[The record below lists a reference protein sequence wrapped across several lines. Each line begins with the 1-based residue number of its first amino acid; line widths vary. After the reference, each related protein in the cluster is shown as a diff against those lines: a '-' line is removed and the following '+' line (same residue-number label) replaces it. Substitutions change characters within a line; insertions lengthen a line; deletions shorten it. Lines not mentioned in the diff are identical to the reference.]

1 MWHTIIVYSG
11 TQSDG
16 DGLLIWRPLTF
27 SQPPP
32 AMPPV
37 DSPRTRAA
45 SVLDAPAALAVRLFG
60 APALPTPPPLTDQ
73 AAAWADHVLATQAD
87 DGPSLPPAYVVR
99 KALDAVAF
107 SLAHG
112 LRDLSVPSKLIGVK
126 AHQHA
131 VEALTLDDQRPV
143 GSRPRLTVSHAAGLA
158 VYAVRSDGSLQPV
171 GRVQPKHAAW
181 LTPLLRAGAAVHLLR
196 ITGLG
201 RRARGLPTTLGVN
214 VRVAVWPALD
224 ARPCTAAEPAVSYD
238 ASGGGER
245 TPALAVRLWR
255 DADGTAR
262 MSCPHVVRHSPSG
275 PEWGYGGSGPADC
288 ARSVLLALTDEA
300 TADAHYQDFKA
311 DVIARLPEHGAVIQ
325 RTVALA
331 WLAGRAEAVTQRTA

>member
-1 MWHTIIVYSG
+1 MSHAPS
-11 TQSDG
+11 
-16 DGLLIWRPLTF
+16 
-27 SQPPP
+27 P
-32 AMPPV
+32 AV
-37 DSPRTRAA
+37 
-45 SVLDAPAALAVRLFG
+45 PAAPDALALRLFG

-73 AAAWADHVLATQAD
+73 AARWADHVLATE
-87 DGPSLPPAYVVR
+87 SLPPAYVVR

-112 LRDLSVPSKLIGVK
+112 LRQLSVPSKLVGTSRYP
-126 AHQHA
+126 HA

-143 GSRPRLTVSHAAGLA
+143 EALPRLTVSHTLA
-158 VYAVRSDGSLQPV
+158 VYAVRSDRSLQPV

-181 LTPLLRAGAAVHLLR
+181 LAPLLRAGAGVRLHQV
-196 ITGLG
+196 TGLG
-201 RRARGLPTTLGVN
+201 RRAQGLPTTLGVN
-214 VRVAVWPALD
+214 VRIVVWPALD
-224 ARPCTAAEPAVSYD
+224 GLSPRRRGPGPRMAAEPSIGYD
-238 ASGGGER
+238 AGGGGER

-300 TADAHYQDFKA
+300 TADAHFQDFKA
-311 DVIARLPEHGAVIQ
+311 EVIARLPEHGAVIQ

-331 WLAGRAEAVTQRTA
+331 WLAGRAEAVTQRAA

>member
-1 MWHTIIVYSG
+1 MSHAPT
-11 TQSDG
+11 
-16 DGLLIWRPLTF
+16 
-27 SQPPP
+27 P
-32 AMPPV
+32 AVVP
-37 DSPRTRAA
+37 D
-45 SVLDAPAALAVRLFG
+45 AALALRLFG

-73 AAAWADHVLATQAD
+73 AAAWADYVLATAGSD
-87 DGPSLPPAYVVR
+87 GGPSLPPAYVVR

-112 LRDLSVPSKLIGVK
+112 LRQLSVPTKLVGTSC
-126 AHQHA
+126 HQGA

-143 GSRPRLTVSHAAGLA
+143 EARPRLTVSHADGLA

-181 LTPLLRAGAAVHLLR
+181 LAPLLRAGAGVRLHQV
-196 ITGLG
+196 TGLG

-214 VRVAVWPALD
+214 VRVVVWPALD
-224 ARPCTAAEPAVSYD
+224 ARPGMAAEPSAAYD
-238 ASGGGER
+238 ANRRSAPASGGGGR
-245 TPALAVRLWR
+245 TPTLAVRLWR
-255 DADGTAR
+255 DADGSAH

-288 ARSVLLALTDEA
+288 ARSVLLALTDEP
-300 TADAHYQDFKA
+300 TADVHYQNFKA

-325 RTVALA
+325 RAATLA
-331 WLAGRAEAVTQRTA
+331 WLADRPSVTRRAA

>member
-1 MWHTIIVYSG
+1 MPYAS
-11 TQSDG
+11 S
-16 DGLLIWRPLTF
+16 
-27 SQPPP
+27 P
-32 AMPPV
+32 AV
-37 DSPRTRAA
+37 
-45 SVLDAPAALAVRLFG
+45 PAAPDALAIRLFG

-73 AAAWADHVLATQAD
+73 AARWADHVLATE
-87 DGPSLPPAYVVR
+87 SLPPAYVVR

-107 SLAHG
+107 SLVNG
-112 LRDLSVPSKLIGVK
+112 LRELSVPSKLVGTSR
-126 AHQHA
+126 HPHA

-143 GSRPRLTVSHAAGLA
+143 EARPRLTVSHPARHGGAGLA
-158 VYAVRSDGSLQPV
+158 VYAVRSDRSLQPV

-196 ITGLG
+196 VTGLS
-201 RRARGLPTTLGVN
+201 RRAQGLPTTLGVN
-214 VRVAVWPALD
+214 VRVVVWPALD
-224 ARPCTAAEPAVSYD
+224 ARPCTAAEPPVGYETD
-238 ASGGGER
+238 GGGER

-288 ARSVLLALTDEA
+288 ARSILLALTDEA

-331 WLAGRAEAVTQRTA
+331 WLAGRAEAVTQRAA